1 MLLHFLGTVKPEQPF
16 VNEELTL
23 DAHATLSSTLKT
35 TLICDTLAPMFNI
48 GFPELLLILAVAL
61 LVVGPSKLPELAR
74 SIGKAFGQFKRVAD
88 DVRDTIDQEAAEE
101 KIEEIEEKKEEKK
114 EIPPQ
119 REESKSHEPSKP

>member
-1 MLLHFLGTVKPEQPF
+1 
-16 VNEELTL
+16 
-23 DAHATLSSTLKT
+23 
-35 TLICDTLAPMFNI
+35 MFNI

-88 DVRDTIDQEAAEE
+88 DVRDTIDQEAAVEE
-101 KIEEIEEKKEEKK
+101 KTEEIEENKEEKK

-119 REESKSHEPSKP
+119 GEESKSHEPPKP

>member
-101 KIEEIEEKKEEKK
+101 KTEEIEEEKEEKR

-119 REESKSHEPSKP
+119 GEESKSHEPPKP